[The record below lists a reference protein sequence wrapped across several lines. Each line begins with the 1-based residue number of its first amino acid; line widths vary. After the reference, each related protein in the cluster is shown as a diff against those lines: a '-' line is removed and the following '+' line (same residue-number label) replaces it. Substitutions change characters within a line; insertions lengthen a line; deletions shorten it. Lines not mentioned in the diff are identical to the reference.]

1 MFHTCVERFDVM
13 GVRGNILGWEG
24 SEQGLS
30 EFARSPCRIRS
41 RSPRR
46 GVLRSAPP
54 PPPLAGRRCIDAA
67 AMVSSTPS
75 FPSSSSALTTHFQVP
90 PPRISDFI
98 GADRIWLSGRRDRAA
113 ARRGDRD
120 HPPRSRWP
128 GSVGLG
134 FCCPT
139 SNLVAVVLV
148 QPVREIAVR
157 VSCFGL
163 LDSDA
168 WCSDFSDSRGLR

>member
-1 MFHTCVERFDVM
+1 MQSPRQT
-13 GVRGNILGWEG
+13 VRVRQPLPCPDGRPVQVQLRSRSRKLGPAVSISYFPTEEKGQAHLWALA
-24 SEQGLS
+24 SPLAS
-30 EFARSPCRIRS
+30 VSARDLLCRIRS

-134 FCCPT
+134 F
-139 SNLVAVVLV
+139 VV
-148 QPVREIAVR
+148 QPRT
-157 VSCFGL
+157 
-163 LDSDA
+163 
-168 WCSDFSDSRGLR
+168 